1 MRLIPIYTWTKGIR
15 NFDHRRKQFSQLPW
29 AQGVLLLCCVV
40 VAMLLA
46 NLPFTKEFYH
56 NFLETDISLRFQSPG
71 GESILFPNG
80 MTVEKF
86 INDILMTVF
95 FFTVGLEIRREMKN
109 GELSSLK
116 KAMMPVIAAFGSTTL
131 LINSRLEIT
140 IRTMHSS
147 AMRQMAST
155 ASITCRFAA
164 LREVTSRMTPTTLP
178 WNTNG
183 WDTAIMFSPVSGS
196 HPRKG
201 AISAVSM
208 AWVMSP
214 VPGDVP
220 AVRPEVDTWMRPLL
234 LLCQFDEFGSNL
246 SRHITALAENHSPH

>member
-1 MRLIPIYTWTKGIR
+1 MRL
-15 NFDHRRKQFSQLPW
+15 
-29 AQGVLLLCCVV
+29 
-40 VAMLLA
+40 
-46 NLPFTKEFYH
+46 
-56 NFLETDISLRFQSPG
+56 
-71 GESILFPNG
+71 
-80 MTVEKF
+80 
-86 INDILMTVF
+86 
-95 FFTVGLEIRREMKN
+95 
-109 GELSSLK
+109 
-116 KAMMPVIAAFGSTTL
+116 AASDTTATGSTTL

-201 AISAVSM
+201 VISAVSM

-234 LLCQFDEFGSNL
+234 LMNCNSMRSL
-246 SRHITALAENHSPH
+246 SSKESAACTALG